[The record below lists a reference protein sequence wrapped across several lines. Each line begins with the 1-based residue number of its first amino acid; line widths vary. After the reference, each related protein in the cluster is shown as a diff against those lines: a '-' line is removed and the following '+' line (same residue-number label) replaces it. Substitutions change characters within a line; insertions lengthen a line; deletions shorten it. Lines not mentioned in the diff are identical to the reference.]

1 MVQWLRHCAPNARV
15 PDLILGRGTRSCLL
29 QLKIPHVATK
39 TRCNQINQLIKIR
52 YFFKKGMKNRITE
65 MKSLMCRL
73 SSRLDRDEDAA
84 GKLEGKVEEFTQN
97 MVIKKKK
104 D

>member
-1 MVQWLRHCAPNARV
+1 
-15 PDLILGRGTRSCLL
+15 
-29 QLKIPHVATK
+29 
-39 TRCNQINQLIKIR
+39 
-52 YFFKKGMKNRITE
+52 MKNRITE

-97 MVIKKKK
+97 MVIEKKKK

>member
-1 MVQWLRHCAPNARV
+1 
-15 PDLILGRGTRSCLL
+15 
-29 QLKIPHVATK
+29 
-39 TRCNQINQLIKIR
+39 
-52 YFFKKGMKNRITE
+52 MKNRITE

-73 SSRLDRDEDAA
+73 SRRLDRDEDAA